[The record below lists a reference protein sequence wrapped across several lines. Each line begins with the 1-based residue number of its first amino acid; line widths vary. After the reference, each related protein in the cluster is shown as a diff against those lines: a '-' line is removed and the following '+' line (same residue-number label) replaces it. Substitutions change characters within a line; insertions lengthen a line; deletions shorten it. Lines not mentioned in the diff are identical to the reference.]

1 MAKLGLKPP
10 VPKAIPAKRL
20 PVTEA
25 EPAVYESGTSNSS
38 NELKTFELQ
47 APKNL
52 KKNTTYSRKKRD
64 STKPIAEGIQPW
76 AICEAIAEAGG
87 LEFFKP
93 SGRSLREA
101 KSLLQAWP
109 DLSVESVKA
118 ITLDL
123 LANDGGSFWN
133 VKQPVTPS
141 AVERHLPL
149 WRKRENSPQVQPVS
163 QTAPLDLAAAWAQQE
178 AR

>member
-1 MAKLGLKPP
+1 M
-10 VPKAIPAKRL
+10 
-20 PVTEA
+20 
-25 EPAVYESGTSNSS
+25 YESGTSNPS
-38 NELKTFELQ
+38 NELNPFELQ

-64 STKPIAEGIQPW
+64 SSKAFGDGLQPW
-76 AICEAIAEAGG
+76 GVCEAIAEAGG
-87 LEFFKP
+87 LDFVKP

-101 KSLLQAWP
+101 KSLLQACP
-109 DLSVESVKA
+109 ELTVETIRAVV
-118 ITLDL
+118 LDL
-123 LANDGGSFWN
+123 LETDGGRFWN

-149 WRKRENSPQVQPVS
+149 WRKRKNCSKAQPIS
-163 QTAPLDLAAAWAQQE
+163 QSAPLDLATAWAQRE